1 MEVSASNIL
10 KCDDEEMALKGLLEA
25 FGSEFSLE
33 QIASAYCKAGRNADF
48 SVQILLDME
57 RSFPTSS
64 SHSSIGEAMEN
75 KKSSESSNDY
85 IPKKKCDADEKFKTV
100 KQKWHPVSG
109 GTVSSVLGKSYIT
122 SMPVANSSCVATK
135 PLKLDA
141 QEFPMSELWGE
152 EPKQTQSKHDH
163 MHKDMEDFLFN
174 MLGDGFQ
181 LERGVIQQVL
191 DACGYDM
198 QKSMEELLNLSG
210 VISDKS
216 NKYVGSSTGKF
227 TDVQSNYGRPSCKK
241 KLQSM
246 SSHGGISNANRG
258 ELPGLGKERNNLQ
271 NEVLTALFSAAE
283 RSEEVSRRKT
293 KAERRSIVYGEPV
306 AEPLTDF
313 TLENKADSVY
323 SQQDY
328 DKVSS
333 VEDKDGEDSY
343 QLLRKAWKEYRATMN
358 EYYKAGGDAFAK
370 GDYERANK
378 LMDEGLFFRDK
389 AHEVDEEST
398 QKIFESKN
406 VETQDE
412 MLLDLHE
419 YGTKDAIRSL
429 RSNLLLLSGIPSFKY
444 LKVIIELNKEDVM
457 KRDVTKGARRRLI
470 MKLLEKESIEWTEGD
485 IGTILI
491 QLDNINPKRLSFAK
505 K

>member
-1 MEVSASNIL
+1 MY
-10 KCDDEEMALKGLLEA
+10 
-25 FGSEFSLE
+25 FH
-33 QIASAYCKAGRNADF
+33 YC
-48 SVQILLDME
+48 
-57 RSFPTSS
+57 
-64 SHSSIGEAMEN
+64 
-75 KKSSESSNDY
+75 
-85 IPKKKCDADEKFKTV
+85 
-100 KQKWHPVSG
+100 
-109 GTVSSVLGKSYIT
+109 
-122 SMPVANSSCVATK
+122 AN
-135 PLKLDA
+135 
-141 QEFPMSELWGE
+141 
-152 EPKQTQSKHDH
+152 
-163 MHKDMEDFLFN
+163 
-174 MLGDGFQ
+174 
-181 LERGVIQQVL
+181 R
-191 DACGYDM
+191 
-198 QKSMEELLNLSG
+198 
-210 VISDKS
+210 
-216 NKYVGSSTGKF
+216 
-227 TDVQSNYGRPSCKK
+227 
-241 KLQSM
+241 
-246 SSHGGISNANRG
+246 ISNANRG

-283 RSEEVSRRKT
+283 RSEELSRRKT

-328 DKVSS
+328 DKASS

-429 RSNLLLLSGIPSFKY
+429 RSNLLLLSGIPSFTY
-444 LKVIIELNKEDVM
+444 LKVIIESNKEDVT